1 MVRQCSMPS
10 NRALRLPCKV
20 YVFVDGIWPQTYTRV
35 SECSHASVGLAQARP
50 NERRRAKTQQC
61 YCPRA
66 SSPRRWS
73 DSVPCLRTELCD
85 FRAKCTFLSTVYGL
99 KHTHASRNAV
109 TLVWGSLKLA
119 PMNVGGLKLNG
130 VISHA
135 LVPREDDQRV
145 FHAFE
150 ESFATSVQSVRFW
163 STAED

>member
-1 MVRQCSMPS
+1 MRGPSCQLALTLKKLNLKSTCACNVEMPS
-10 NRALRLPCKV
+10 FP
-20 YVFVDGIWPQTYTRV
+20 FVEFKF
-35 SECSHASVGLAQARP
+35 S
-50 NERRRAKTQQC
+50 
-61 YCPRA
+61 
-66 SSPRRWS
+66 
-73 DSVPCLRTELCD
+73 
-85 FRAKCTFLSTVYGL
+85 VYGL